1 MSAATPCR
9 GCVPRRAKA
18 TSVSDEKIAVW
29 AFVLQNMV
37 TPPAV
42 LYGSWAAAG
51 LILAAL
57 GQPWVGLGFALVG
70 MAFDAWA
77 QARVRRYQK
86 AEAPVAGPR
95 C

>member
-57 GQPWVGLGFALVG
+57 SVEVMATGLVKLFPALLG
-70 MAFDAWA
+70 
-77 QARVRRYQK
+77 
-86 AEAPVAGPR
+86 
-95 C
+95 

>member
-1 MSAATPCR
+1 M
-9 GCVPRRAKA
+9 PRRANA
-18 TSVSDEKIAVW
+18 TTVSDEKIAVW

-42 LYGSWAAAG
+42 LYGSWASAG

-70 MAFDAWA
+70 MAFDEIEVEIAPNV
-77 QARVRRYQK
+77 RVRVVRSTVSQVVSK
-86 AEAPVAGPR
+86 TEPAEA
-95 C
+95 